1 MKYPVVIIGGGLAG
15 LVSSIEL
22 ARAGIEVLVIER
34 KEYPHHKVC
43 GEYVSNEVRPYLENL
58 GLDLDALGSARISR
72 FRFTSPKGSVLET
85 PLDMGGFGI
94 SRYTMDHSLYELAK
108 QAGVGFQL
116 NTKVQDVRWMNG
128 FFEIETSKST
138 RIISE
143 IVIGAYGKRTRLDKQ
158 LDRDFMNKES
168 PYVGIKYHVQG
179 DFAKDLIS
187 LHNFKNGYCG
197 MSAIEDDKYCLCYLT
212 ERSNLKESGSIP
224 AMEQN
229 ILSRNPHLKDIFSNA
244 KFLYDKP
251 EVINEISF
259 SPKKTVENHLLMAGD
274 SAGLITP
281 LCGNGMAMA
290 VRAGQMVAQEVERY
304 FSDHHSRETL
314 EKSYAEAWRD
324 EFALR
329 LKVGRSVQRLF
340 GREMLSEIALGF
352 FKLTPPILR
361 MVIKGTH
368 GKEMSSTPITLS
380 K

>member
-22 ARAGIEVLVIER
+22 ARAGIEVLLVER
-34 KEYPHHKVC
+34 KNYPHHKVC

-58 GLDLDALGSARISR
+58 GLDLGTMGSAKINH
-72 FRFTSPKGSVLET
+72 FRFTSPKGSVLDT

-94 SRYTMDHSLYELAK
+94 SRFTLDQALYKLAVES
-108 QAGVGFQL
+108 GVGFQL
-116 NTKVQDVRWMNG
+116 NTIVQDVRWVGN
-128 FFEIETSKST
+128 FFEIETT
-138 RIISE
+138 NTGQIE
-143 IVIGAYGKRTRLDKQ
+143 TDVVIGAYGKRTRLDKQ

-168 PYVGIKYHVQG
+168 PYVGVKYHIKG
-179 DFAKDLIS
+179 DFARDLIS

-212 ERSNLKESGSIP
+212 ERSNLKESGNIP
-224 AMEQN
+224 ELEQN
-229 ILSRNPHLKDIFSNA
+229 ILSRNPHLRDIFSNA
-244 KFLYDKP
+244 EFLYDKP

-259 SPKKTVENHLLMAGD
+259 AHKAPVENHILMAGD

-290 VRAGQMVAQEVERY
+290 IRAGNRVAREVSQY
-304 FSDHHSRETL
+304 FSDHHSREIL
-314 EKSYAEAWRD
+314 EKSYAKAWRS

-329 LKVGRSVQRLF
+329 LKVGRNVQRLF
-340 GREMLSEIALGF
+340 GREVLSEMALGF
-352 FKLTPPILR
+352 FKITPSLLK

-368 GKEMSSTPITLS
+368 GAEMSA
-380 K
+380 

>member
-22 ARAGIEVLVIER
+22 ARAGVKVLLIER

-43 GEYVSNEVRPYLENL
+43 GEYISNEVRPYLENL

-94 SRYTMDHSLYELAK
+94 SRYTMDYSLYELAK

-329 LKVGRSVQRLF
+329 LKVGRNVQRLF
-340 GREMLSEIALGF
+340 GREMLSEIALSF

-368 GKEMSSTPITLS
+368 GKEMPSTPITLS

>member
-1 MKYPVVIIGGGLAG
+1 M
-15 LVSSIEL
+15 VSSIEL
-22 ARAGIEVLVIER
+22 ARVGIKVLLIER
-34 KEYPHHKVC
+34 KGYPHHKVC

-58 GLDLDALGSARISR
+58 GLNLDALGSTGINH

-94 SRYTMDHSLYELAK
+94 SRYALDHALYELAK
-108 QAGVGFQL
+108 QSGVDFQL
-116 NTKVQDVRWMNG
+116 NTIVQDVRWMND
-128 FFEIETSKST
+128 FFEIETSNSDSIEAK
-138 RIISE
+138 

-158 LDRDFMNKES
+158 LDRDFMKHES
-168 PYVGIKYHVQG
+168 PYVGIKYHIRG

-224 AMEQN
+224 EMEQN
-229 ILSRNPHLKDIFSNA
+229 ILSRNPHLRDIFSNA
-244 KFLYDKP
+244 EFLYDKP

-259 SPKKTVENHLLMAGD
+259 APKDAVENHILMAGD

-290 VRAGQMVAQEVERY
+290 IRAGNMAAREVGRY
-304 FSDHHSRETL
+304 FSDHHSRKIL
-314 EKSYAEAWRD
+314 ENSYTCTWRN

-329 LKVGRSVQRLF
+329 LKVGRNVQRLF
-340 GREMLSEIALGF
+340 GREVLSEVALGF
-352 FKLTPPILR
+352 FKITPPILR

-368 GKEMSSTPITLS
+368 GKEMKL
-380 K
+380 